1 MEKKKILLI
10 AIITGVFLTAV
21 ILFPLILLS
30 NNKATATAA
39 PVTPEIDIHNTPSP
53 ASADIIGMVTTPT
66 QPQRDSSQNITI
78 NNFSPDSNAVESAK
92 NPDGSVTIN
101 VLPASPSQPTTIIQ
115 TPISE
120 TPKQSAPTPTVST
133 PAVEKPTAEKPAASP
148 ATPPKQPPTQTQT
161 PTRSTTPAKT
171 TPAKPATPPA
181 ARTTPKQQGSSEY
194 WIQTGSFTVKANADK
209 AKAIL
214 DGEGIPNVVVENSVV
229 KERTVFRIR
238 SGPHR
243 TKSEAEFW
251 LKLVKAM
258 DGFKE
263 SYVLEK

>member
-21 ILFPLILLS
+21 ILFPLVLLS

-39 PVTPEIDIHNTPSP
+39 AVVPAEIYNPQP
-53 ASADIIGMVTTPT
+53 ASADVMEMVTTPT
-66 QPQRDSSQNITI
+66 QQRETSQNITI
-78 NNFSPDSNAVESAK
+78 NNFSPDANAVESAK

-101 VLPASPSQPTTIIQ
+101 VLPAGPSQPTTITQ

-120 TPKQSAPTPTVST
+120 TPNQPAPTPTVST
-133 PAVEKPTAEKPAASP
+133 PVVEKPATSP
-148 ATPPKQPPTQTQT
+148 APPKQPTTQTQT

-171 TPAKPATPPA
+171 TPAKPTTTTPA
-181 ARTTPKQQGSSEY
+181 VKTTPKPQEKSEY

-209 AKAIL
+209 AKALL